1 MVLFFSE
8 SLVSVDLRVKKRFQK
23 KLAKFKER
31 EEKERCVYQ
40 KALGKKLQAT
50 LKTKPKNKNKNP
62 KTTEPFSA
70 ANGF

>member
-31 EEKERCVYQ
+31 EEKKVCLLESLRQ
-40 KALGKKLQAT
+40 KTPGHFKN
-50 LKTKPKNKNKNP
+50 KTKKQKQKPQNN
-62 KTTEPFSA
+62 
-70 ANGF
+70 

>member
-31 EEKERCVYQ
+31 EEKERCVY
-40 KALGKKLQAT
+40 
-50 LKTKPKNKNKNP
+50 
-62 KTTEPFSA
+62 
-70 ANGF
+70 

>member
-31 EEKERCVYQ
+31 EEKERCVYW
-40 KALGKKLQAT
+40 KALGKRLQAT
-50 LKTKPKNKNKNP
+50 FKKKQTKKTNP

>member
-40 KALGKKLQAT
+40 KALGEKLQAT
-50 LKTKPKNKNKNP
+50 LKKTKKQKKNP